1 MVLTNRFGVGPAGG
15 FEGST
20 GGLVGSLAG
29 GRSTG
34 GCGGPE
40 GGFLEGAVEEDL
52 ANGSTRIGL
61 LLPEKNEDVN
71 DMTDKRKKEKVK
83 STIFVFEQV
92 S

>member
-1 MVLTNRFGVGPAGG
+1 MVLTKRFGVGPAGG

-20 GGLVGSLAG
+20 GGLVGGLAG

-34 GCGGPE
+34 GYGDPLGGQGGPA

-61 LLPEKNEDVN
+61 LLPEKSEDVI
-71 DMTDKRKKEKVK
+71 DLTDKKNRIKLK
-83 STIFVFEQV
+83 
-92 S
+92 

>member
-1 MVLTNRFGVGPAGG
+1 MVLTNRFGM
-15 FEGST
+15 GST

-34 GCGGPE
+34 GYGDPLGGQGGPAGGFRE
-40 GGFLEGAVEEDL
+40 GGLEEDL